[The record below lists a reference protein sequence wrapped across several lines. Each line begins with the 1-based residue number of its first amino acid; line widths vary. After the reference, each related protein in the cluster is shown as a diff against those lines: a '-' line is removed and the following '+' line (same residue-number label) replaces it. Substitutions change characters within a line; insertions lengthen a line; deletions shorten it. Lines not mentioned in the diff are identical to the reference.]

1 MKVLVSDNLSPAGIN
16 VLQEE
21 KGIVVDV
28 KPGMAKE
35 ELCKEIRHYDG
46 LIVRSGTKVTA
57 DVIEA
62 AKRLKVIARAGVGVD
77 NIDVDAATKRGIIVM
92 NAPTGNTVSTAEHT
106 FSLLLALSRNVSR
119 ADRSM
124 RGGKWE
130 RKRFVGTELYDKVLG
145 IIGLGRVGTE
155 VAKRAQAFGMHVLA
169 YDPLLTEAR
178 AKTLDI
184 EGCSLDDVI
193 EKSDFITLHAPLTP
207 ETYHLLGAEEF
218 ARMKKGVRI
227 INCARGGLVDEA
239 ALAQAIESGHVAGAA
254 LDVYEEEPPRDSPL
268 LELDEVVLTPHLGAS
283 TDEAQQSVAVEAARQ
298 LIDALKGGV
307 VRNAL
312 NMPPVDSATLEVI
325 KPYISLA
332 EKIGLFLGQFIQGAA
347 VTVTATYSGK
357 MPVDDLQPISRAVL
371 RGFLEPVLP
380 GTVNYVNANVLASE
394 RNIEFVES
402 KTVEAR
408 DYVQLITLRVETDKE
423 TREIGGTLF
432 GASEPHIV
440 LIDGYRVDAVPE
452 GVMLICFNEDKP
464 RIIDKLGMLLGEND
478 INIANM
484 ALGRKERGG
493 PAVTVLNLDA
503 DVSPELLKRISKVE
517 YINEARVVRF

>member
-155 VAKRAQAFGMHVLA
+155 VAKRARGFGPHILYHKRSRLPVAEEERLGVEYVGFEELLKRSDILSIHV
-169 YDPLLTEAR
+169 
-178 AKTLDI
+178 
-184 EGCSLDDVI
+184 
-193 EKSDFITLHAPLTP
+193 PLTP
-207 ETYHLLGAEEF
+207 ETRGMIGREEI
-218 ARMKKGVRI
+218 ASMKKGAI
-227 INCARGGLVDEA
+227 LLNLARGGIVDEG
-239 ALAQAIESGHVAGAA
+239 ALIEALKEGRLSGAG
-254 LDVYEEEPPRDSPL
+254 LDVIEDEPLGPDNIFDGVENVMLSP
-268 LELDEVVLTPHLGAS
+268 HISGAS
-283 TDEAQQSVAVEAARQ
+283 
-298 LIDALKGGV
+298 
-307 VRNAL
+307 
-312 NMPPVDSATLEVI
+312 
-325 KPYISLA
+325 
-332 EKIGLFLGQFIQGAA
+332 
-347 VTVTATYSGK
+347 
-357 MPVDDLQPISRAVL
+357 
-371 RGFLEPVLP
+371 
-380 GTVNYVNANVLASE
+380 
-394 RNIEFVES
+394 
-402 KTVEAR
+402 
-408 DYVQLITLRVETDKE
+408 KE
-423 TREIGGTLF
+423 TF
-432 GASEPHIV
+432 GRAF
-440 LIDGYRVDAVPE
+440 R
-452 GVMLICFNEDKP
+452 MC
-464 RIIDKLGMLLGEND
+464 GENLARFFAGEELE
-478 INIANM
+478 N
-484 ALGRKERGG
+484 
-493 PAVTVLNLDA
+493 VVNL
-503 DVSPELLKRISKVE
+503 K
-517 YINEARVVRF
+517 